1 MIIDKSHEQYEE
13 MQLFYDVMEIG
24 LAVMG
29 PAASSAFFRFID
41 NALDSFNIVEMRLIK
56 DAFGALNEDEQRALI
71 DGEPESARA
80 VAALKALQVNCRALA
95 RKADIKIA

>member
-1 MIIDKSHEQYEE
+1 MVIDKTHEQYEE

-29 PAASSAFFRFID
+29 SAAQTTFFRFID
-41 NALDSFNIVEMRLIK
+41 RALDTFNIAEMRLIK
-56 DAFGALNEDEQRALI
+56 DAFDALHEDERHALI
-71 DGEPESARA
+71 DGEPDSARA
-80 VAALKALQVNCRALA
+80 VAALKTLQVNCRVLA

>member
-29 PAASSAFFRFID
+29 PAANTTFFRFID
-41 NALDSFNIVEMRLIK
+41 KALDTFNIVEMRLIK
-56 DAFGALNEDEQRALI
+56 DAFAALHEDQRHALI
-71 DGEPESARA
+71 DGDAESARA
-80 VAALKALQVNCRALA
+80 VAALKTLQVNCRALA